1 MIWLTGIGGIA
12 GAVLRFGLGKAVSV
26 RLGTAFPWGT
36 WLINI
41 SGSLLLGVLYKLS
54 LQGTLSPA
62 LWGMLG
68 VGFCGAYTTFS
79 TFGYETLQLID
90 SGRGGRAAM
99 YVLSSVLLGIAGAA
113 LGMELASWLNH

>member
-1 MIWLTGIGGIA
+1 MIWLIGIGGIV
-12 GAVLRFGLGKAVSV
+12 GAVLRFGLGKAVSA
-26 RLGTAFPWGT
+26 RLGTSFPWGT

-41 SGSLLLGVLYKLS
+41 SGSLLLGMLYHLYSQGSLS
-54 LQGTLSPA
+54 LT

-90 SGRGGRAAM
+90 SGRGGRAVL
-99 YVLSSVLLGIAGAA
+99 YVLSSALLGIAGAA
-113 LGMELASWLNH
+113 LGMAIAS

>member
-1 MIWLTGIGGIA
+1 MIWLIGIGGIA
-12 GAVLRFGLGKAVSV
+12 GTVLRFGLGKAVSA
-26 RLGTAFPWGT
+26 RLGTAYPWGT

-41 SGSLLLGVLYKLS
+41 SGSLLLGALYQLYLAGS
-54 LQGTLSPA
+54 LSPA

-90 SGRGGRAAM
+90 SGRSGRAAL
-99 YVLSSVLLGIAGAA
+99 YVLSSALLGIAGAA
-113 LGMELASWLNH
+113 LGMAIASWFIA

>member
-12 GAVLRFGLGKAVSV
+12 GAVLRFGLGKAVSA
-26 RLGTAFPWGT
+26 RLGTSFPWGT

-41 SGSLLLGVLYKLS
+41 SGSLLLGVLYKMS
-54 LQGTLSPA
+54 LQGNLSPA

-90 SGRGGRAAM
+90 SGRSRRAVL
-99 YVLSSVLLGIAGAA
+99 YVLSSLLLGIAGAA
-113 LGMELASWLNH
+113 LGMELASWFNH